1 MWVATSP
8 NTVMSHETL
17 MQEKIEEFQKSGSM
31 EGIRSHS
38 PEMSSI
44 IVLRG
49 PHPNQTLQCSRNP
62 KNPNPG
68 TSRSMNAQNIPNM
81 QNSGSMEGVRGHC
94 PEIAE
99 FLQFFRNGSIFSS
112 PNIPCSTTKCGSWWM
127 RVSISIYL
135 STVLDDTEPSKYND
149 TSKRGGR
156 PA

>member
-1 MWVATSP
+1 
-8 NTVMSHETL
+8 
-17 MQEKIEEFQKSGSM
+17 M
-31 EGIRSHS
+31 EGIRSLS

-62 KNPNPG
+62 KSPNPG

-81 QNSGSMEGVRGHC
+81 QNSGSMEGVRGHS

-99 FLQFFRNGSIFSS
+99 FLQFFKNASIFSS

-127 RVSISIYL
+127 RVSISILSIYL
-135 STVLDDTEPSKYND
+135 PFWMTLNLQNTMTLRSVEGGQRKLLTEVAKMLLASGYGNVNC
-149 TSKRGGR
+149 
-156 PA
+156 